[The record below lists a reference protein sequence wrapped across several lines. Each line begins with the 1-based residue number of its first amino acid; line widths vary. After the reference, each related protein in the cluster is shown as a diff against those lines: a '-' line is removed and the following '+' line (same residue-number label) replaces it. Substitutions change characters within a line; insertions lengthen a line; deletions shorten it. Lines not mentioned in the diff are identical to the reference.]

1 MADLFEQVGTCEYN
15 DIFASATPTAH
26 VATVKLAESQGELA
40 RGTLVSGAAGGELTV
55 VAAALATTGTSSD
68 SSVTITSPAV
78 YVLAE
83 DVDTGTEDAVYAT
96 AYVSGHFRR
105 EALVTKS
112 YALTAADVQYLR
124 TQGILT
130 TDSID

>member
-1 MADLFEQVGTCEYN
+1 MADLYEQVGTCEYN

-26 VATVKLAESQGELA
+26 VATVKLAESQGVLA

-55 VAAALATTGTSSD
+55 VAAALATTASGSG
-68 SSVTITSPAV
+68 TITVSSPAV

-83 DVDTGTEDAVYAT
+83 DVDTGAEDAVLAT

-105 EALVTKS
+105 EALATKS
-112 YALTAADVQYLR
+112 YSLTAADVQYLR

>member
-1 MADLFEQVGTCEYN
+1 MADLYEQVGTCDRN

-26 VATVKLAESQGELA
+26 TATVKLTENQGVLA

-55 VAAALATTGTSSD
+55 VAAALAISASGSD
-68 SSVTITSPAV
+68 SITVSSPAV

-83 DVDTGTEDAVYAT
+83 DVDTGTADAVTAT
-96 AYVSGHFRR
+96 AYKTGYFRT

>member
-1 MADLFEQVGTCEYN
+1 MANLYQQAGTCDYN

-26 VATVKLAESQGELA
+26 TQTVKLAASQGVLA
-40 RGTLVSGAAGGELTV
+40 RGTLVSGTAGGELTV
-55 VAAALATTGTSSD
+55 VAAALATTASGSG
-68 SSVTITSPAV
+68 TITVSSPAV
-78 YVLAE
+78 YVLSE
-83 DVDTGTEDAVYAT
+83 DVDTGTDSAVLAT

-105 EALVTKS
+105 EALATKS
-112 YALTAADVQYLR
+112 YSLTAADVQYLR

>member
-1 MADLFEQVGTCEYN
+1 MADLYEQVGTCERN

-26 VATVKLAESQGELA
+26 VATVKLAEGQGALA

-55 VAAALATTGTSSD
+55 VASALAITASGSGSIT
-68 SSVTITSPAV
+68 VTSPAV

-83 DVDTGTEDAVYAT
+83 DVDTGSEDAVCAT

-105 EALVTKS
+105 EALATKS
-112 YALTAADVQYLR
+112 YAMTAADWQYLR

-130 TDSID
+130 TGSID

>member
-1 MADLFEQVGTCEYN
+1 MANLYQQAGTCDYN

-26 VATVKLAESQGELA
+26 TQTVKLAASQGVLT

-55 VAAALATTGTSSD
+55 VAAALATTASGSG
-68 SSVTITSPAV
+68 TITVSSPAV

-83 DVDTGTEDAVYAT
+83 DVDTGTDSAVTAT
-96 AYVSGHFRR
+96 AYKTGYFRT

>member
-1 MADLFEQVGTCEYN
+1 MADLYEQVGTCEYN

-26 VATVKLAESQGELA
+26 VATVKLAESQGVLA
-40 RGTLVSGAAGGELTV
+40 RGTLVSGTAGGELTV
-55 VAAALATTGTSSD
+55 VAAALGISASGSD
-68 SSVTITSPAV
+68 SITVSSPAV

-105 EALVTKS
+105 EALATKS
-112 YALTAADVQYLR
+112 YSLTAADVQYLR